1 MTNSSRVPNRLINE
15 KSPYLLQHAYNP
27 VDWFPWSQEAFDKA
41 KEEDKPIFLSI
52 GYSTCHWCHV
62 MERESFEDEEVAA
75 ALNKNFISIKVDREE
90 RPDIDHLYM
99 TFCQAMTGHGGW
111 PLTVLLTPEKK
122 PFFAGTYFPKSA
134 KHGMPGLLDI
144 LGQVNTLWHKR
155 RDDLLQISDELTQS
169 LKREDSYN
177 AEEQLSPEILD
188 HAFNSYNQRFDS
200 LYGGFGSAP
209 KFPTPHNLTFLLR
222 YGLHKKEKKAWE
234 MVEKTLLQMYKGGIF
249 DHIGFGFSRY
259 STDRQWL
266 VPHFEKML
274 YDNALLIITYVETYQ
289 LTGKE
294 IYKEVAEKVITYVL
308 RDMTSPEGAFYSA
321 EDADSEGVEG
331 KFYLWSIEEV
341 EAILGAAEA
350 QKFCKIYDIS
360 HMGNFE
366 GSNIPNLLQTK
377 NPINAEEEELLASYR
392 EKLFK
397 AREER
402 VHPYKDDKV
411 LTAWNGLMIAALA
424 FSGRV
429 LDKEQYVSAAEKA
442 LAFIRSHLKD
452 NDGRLL
458 ARYREGEAAY
468 AGYLDDYA
476 FLIWALLE
484 LYQATFKAEYI
495 EEALEL
501 TKVTLTDFWD
511 KSGQGFFMTSERGEE
526 LLIRPKEVY
535 DGAIPAG
542 NSLMALNLLRLSALT
557 NDLSYEEKAV
567 VLLQAFFGTV
577 KQYPTGYA
585 ALLQAMQFA
594 LEPTRQIIIVE
605 PEENAKGQERQD
617 GEVWYL
623 EATQE
628 FFKIINSRFL
638 PTTVIHYLSG
648 QQSEIRELFPFLKD
662 YQATDKPTIY
672 VCQNYSCQA
681 PLTEPEDLIKILATE

>member
-1 MTNSSRVPNRLINE
+1 
-15 KSPYLLQHAYNP
+15 
-27 VDWFPWSQEAFDKA
+27 
-41 KEEDKPIFLSI
+41 
-52 GYSTCHWCHV
+52 
-62 MERESFEDEEVAA
+62 
-75 ALNKNFISIKVDREE
+75 
-90 RPDIDHLYM
+90 
-99 TFCQAMTGHGGW
+99 
-111 PLTVLLTPEKK
+111 
-122 PFFAGTYFPKSA
+122 
-134 KHGMPGLLDI
+134 
-144 LGQVNTLWHKR
+144 
-155 RDDLLQISDELTQS
+155 
-169 LKREDSYN
+169 
-177 AEEQLSPEILD
+177 
-188 HAFNSYNQRFDS
+188 
-200 LYGGFGSAP
+200 
-209 KFPTPHNLTFLLR
+209 
-222 YGLHKKEKKAWE
+222 

-360 HMGNFE
+360 HTGNFE